1 MSVTVYE
8 YSFKVATTTK
18 IRKLYFMHDCVIVE
32 ALDLQSGGSVFD
44 SWLWQYSVMMLVEL
58 STPSV

>member
-1 MSVTVYE
+1 
-8 YSFKVATTTK
+8 
-18 IRKLYFMHDCVIVE
+18 MHDCVIVE